1 MEYVNLTKII
11 NNIRKTE
18 TKRGEQKMILE
29 NMKDEIY
36 KKKKKKSSS
45 EIQTTE
51 VTTKSTTS
59 ITARP
64 HHTL

>member
-11 NNIRKTE
+11 NNVTKTE

-29 NMKDEIY
+29 SMKDEIY
-36 KKKKKKSSS
+36 KKNSSS

-51 VTTKSTTS
+51 VTTKSTTP